1 MKHLW
6 RVALNEYQ
14 RNVFKRSFILLMISV
29 PAFITFSI
37 GLGVFMESLED
48 NSLPVGYVDHA
59 GVFAATENES
69 GMHSTLL
76 AKYDEPIEII
86 AYADEEQA
94 GAALLD
100 GKLQAYYVMPAD
112 YAETRRVVQVF
123 IEKPGENAERQFY
136 DFLQINLLSS
146 QPAEI
151 AYRAAA
157 GTYVTVH
164 SMDGRRTIPSGGP
177 TFGLLMPLFITMA
190 FLFLILMSSGYTM
203 SAIAEEKE
211 NRTMEV
217 LITSISAT
225 DLIAG
230 KIVGI
235 VAIGLTLLLTWALV
249 GVIGIGAAKLLGVA
263 WFQDLGID
271 WRTVLATLAI
281 AIPAYAL
288 AIALMTAIGASVT
301 TTQEGQSVSAIFF
314 VLHLAPLYISWV
326 FINDPHGPL
335 AVGLSILPF
344 TSLMTIGMRNLFT
357 IVPAWQIMLSMMV
370 QIACALGAF
379 WLAGRALRLG
389 MLRYGQRLSLRG
401 LMGRSGYR
409 EKMA

>member
-6 RVALNEYQ
+6 KVALNEYQ

-48 NSLPVGYVDHA
+48 NSLPVGYVDQA
-59 GVFAATENES
+59 GVFAAAQTSPEIQA
-69 GMHSTLL
+69 TWIK
-76 AKYDEPIEII
+76 KYDEPVEII
-86 AYADEEQA
+86 AYPDEDTA
-94 GAALLD
+94 NAALLD
-100 GKLQAYYVMPAD
+100 RKLQAYYVLPAD
-112 YAETRRVVQVF
+112 YAETRHVMQIF

-136 DFLQINLLSS
+136 DFMQINLLSS
-146 QPAEI
+146 QPDEI

-157 GTYVTVH
+157 GTSVTVR

-190 FLFLILMSSGYTM
+190 FLFMILMSSGYTM

-217 LITSISAT
+217 LVTSIST
-225 DLIAG
+225 SDLVAG

-235 VAIGLTLLLTWALV
+235 VAIGLTLLLTWTLV
-249 GVIGIGAAKLLGVA
+249 GVIGIVVARQVGVA

-271 WRTVLATLAI
+271 WRIILATLAI

-288 AIALMTAIGASVT
+288 AIALMTAIGAAVT

-314 VLHLAPLYISWV
+314 VLHLVPLYISWV
-326 FINDPHGPL
+326 FINDPHGTL

-344 TSLMTIGMRNLFT
+344 TALMTIGMRNLFT
-357 IVPAWQIMLSMMV
+357 IVPTWQILLSMVV
-370 QIACALGAF
+370 QITCALGAF

-401 LMGRSGYR
+401 LLSTTS
-409 EKMA
+409 

>member
-6 RVALNEYQ
+6 KVALNEYQ

-29 PAFITFSI
+29 PAFISLSI

-48 NSLPVGYVDHA
+48 NPLPVGYVDHA
-59 GVFAATENES
+59 GVF
-69 GMHSTLL
+69 STMANAPEMRSIQV
-76 AKYDEPIEII
+76 AKYEEPLEFV
-86 AYADEEQA
+86 AYPDEEQA

-100 GKLQAYYVMPAD
+100 GKIQVYYVLPAD
-112 YAETRRVVQVF
+112 YAETRHVMQIF
-123 IEKPGENAERQFY
+123 IEKPGENAER
-136 DFLQINLLSS
+136 
-146 QPAEI
+146 
-151 AYRAAA
+151 AAA
-157 GTYVTVH
+157 GTSVTVR

-190 FLFLILMSSGYTM
+190 FLFMILMSSGYTM

-217 LITSISAT
+217 LVTSIST
-225 DLIAG
+225 SELVAG
-230 KIVGI
+230 KIMGI
-235 VAIGLTLLLTWALV
+235 VAIGLTLLLTWTLV
-249 GVIGIGAAKLLGVA
+249 GVTGIGVARQLGVA

-271 WRTVLATLAI
+271 WRIVLATLAI
-281 AIPAYAL
+281 AIPAYVL
-288 AIALMTAIGASVT
+288 VIALMSAIGAAVT

-344 TSLMTIGMRNLFT
+344 TALMTIGMRNLFT
-357 IVPAWQIMLSMMV
+357 IVPTWQIMLSMVV
-370 QIACALGAF
+370 QIACALGAL

-401 LMGRSGYR
+401 LLGTTR
-409 EKMA
+409 